1 MDAKNRLKGQVA
13 KNRLKGQVTSN
24 RHSSLLPPQRN
35 FDSPTQ
41 EYNSFFLVATMLR
54 VDSVVNSQLDLTHTQ
69 KPKKHNKFFF
79 FSDCFASKLRS
90 SRTNRRALSSKSLFL
105 VKLGIY
111 RYILVVLYLFLTWG
125 SLQSY
130 GRTFQNK

>member
-35 FDSPTQ
+35 YHSPTQ

-54 VDSVVNSQLDLTHTQ
+54 IDSVVNQKKKLYIYIYIYYMYVYMFRKSPSTLQKSNPNSHLFYCLSCTYNILIRNLSAFCSTLYCSQ
-69 KPKKHNKFFF
+69 
-79 FSDCFASKLRS
+79 
-90 SRTNRRALSSKSLFL
+90 
-105 VKLGIY
+105 
-111 RYILVVLYLFLTWG
+111 
-125 SLQSY
+125 
-130 GRTFQNK
+130 QNENL